1 MNRTGHQQTRSIDD
15 SLRARLDEISRLDA
29 TIDLTRREQYLTEA
43 GWNVDAREI
52 TLLPEPPGPPE
63 HDGSF
68 ATAASILRDYR
79 FTPQRLISGHFDP
92 DAPLDSRPMLLS
104 ARFLWMRFEL
114 GVRVHRVI
122 EETRSG
128 AVGEEAVWGYSYHTL
143 AGHLERGEITFE
155 VVKQLNTGEVDFR
168 IHSLSQ
174 TGHVANWFYRI
185 GFRLVGRR
193 LQRRFAVESLQ
204 NMQQMVHDHLSH
216 RETV

>member
-1 MNRTGHQQTRSIDD
+1 MNQSLNERPTSIDD
-15 SLRARLDEISRLDA
+15 SLRARLAEISQLEA
-29 TIDLTRREQYLTEA
+29 SIDLAQREQYLTEG

-52 TLLPEPPGPPE
+52 ALLPERPGPPE
-63 HDGSF
+63 RDGSF
-68 ATAASILRDYR
+68 VTAVSILRDYR

-92 DAPLDSRPMLLS
+92 EAPLATRPMLLS

-122 EETRSG
+122 DEVRSG
-128 AVGEEAVWGYSYHTL
+128 RVGEDAVWGYSYHTL

-155 VVKQLNTGEVDFR
+155 VVKQMATGDVDFR

-174 TGHVANWFYRI
+174 TGHIANWFYRF

-193 LQRRFAVESLQ
+193 LQRKFAVESLQ
-204 NMQQMVHDHLSH
+204 NMKQMVFDHLSH
-216 RETV
+216 RESQ

>member
-1 MNRTGHQQTRSIDD
+1 LNERPRSID
-15 SLRARLDEISRLDA
+15 SALRARLEEISQLDA
-29 TIDLTRREQYLTEA
+29 TIDLTRREQYLTET
-43 GWNVDAREI
+43 GWNIDAREI
-52 TLLPEPPGPPE
+52 ALLPEHAGPPE
-63 HDGSF
+63 DNGSF
-68 ATAASILRDYR
+68 TTAVSILRDYR

-92 DAPLDSRPMLLS
+92 DAPLEARPMLLS

-122 EETRSG
+122 DEIRSG
-128 AVGEEAVWGYSYHTL
+128 AFGEETVWGYSYHTL

-155 VVKQLNTGEVDFR
+155 VAKHMRTGKVDFR

-174 TGHVANWFYRI
+174 TGHIANWFYRI
-185 GFRLVGRR
+185 GFRMVGRR

-204 NMQQMVHDHLSH
+204 NMQQMVHDHLSQ